1 VTQPHG
7 DQHCTPTAAQ
17 LQAGRD
23 GRIKLICSD
32 YLCQYAAQC
41 DAFHNLKQ
49 LLQLHYYRN
58 SRHTAHPSTA
68 VLGNNNDPQKP

>member
-1 VTQPHG
+1 MPECQKLRLQFKTTPDSKRHG
-7 DQHCTPTAAQ
+7 DQHCTPTVAK

-32 YLCQYAAQC
+32 SLCQYAAQC

-49 LLQLHYYRN
+49 LLQLHYY
-58 SRHTAHPSTA
+58 
-68 VLGNNNDPQKP
+68 